1 MTTPLNRRRTV
12 LLCLLGGLAVAGCA
26 TDQRQFYWFRDT
38 DVAPLDAGPA
48 LTKATLRLYTGA
60 QEKLPTTGVWVLVT
74 DSSGQT
80 TVARVTNIAR
90 STADRYTMS
99 SIHEINLPLDSHKQD
114 RALTVFYKEGLH
126 RPRFSVGIMANS
138 TMIGTQGSYYGFEGK
153 KVFSGYGGENRWSFD
168 ATLILT
174 FSDGSTIDVTHVGQQ
189 LNSQQGELVMT
200 KLAQ

>member
-1 MTTPLNRRRTV
+1 M
-12 LLCLLGGLAVAGCA
+12 AGCA
-26 TDQRQFYWFRDT
+26 TNQRQSYWFRDT
-38 DVAPLDAGPA
+38 AAAPSDAGPA

-60 QEKLPTTGVWVLVT
+60 HEKLPTSGVWVLVT

-80 TVARVTNIAR
+80 TVARVTNTAR
-90 STADRYTMS
+90 SPNDRYAMS
-99 SIHEINLPLDSHKQD
+99 SIHEIDLPLDAHKQD

-138 TMIGTQGSYYGFEGK
+138 AMIGTQGSYYGFEGK
-153 KVFSGYGGENRWSFD
+153 RVFSGYGGENTWSFD

-174 FSDGSTIDVTHVGQQ
+174 FEDGSTIEATHVGQL
-189 LNSQQGELVMT
+189 LNSQQGELVLT